1 MNNKRFWGALLAVSA
16 AVLSLTSCFKQEYVE
31 RTYTAMYR
39 ADSISRWGSRFIAY
53 YTHDPAVEQEIREF
67 YRSLDTSL
75 IYKGYLLLYYGERQ
89 YETWCAIDWQI
100 TEMDV
105 VCLKDWDEEH
115 PAGSSIKE
123 KCFIEYNYMHRPH
136 SKPLTD
142 IKYGELMLCDIYPL
156 VDNREHFTIHFKE
169 PADETKYH
177 RHRAEFPDD
186 PMLELHVKDA
196 FGRHFKVPF

>member
-1 MNNKRFWGALLAVSA
+1 MNNKRLVTALLVVA
-16 AVLSLTSCFKQEYVE
+16 AAAFSLASCFRPEYVE

-39 ADSISRWGSRFIAY
+39 VDSIGRWGSRFIAY
-53 YTHDPAVEQEIREF
+53 YTHDPAVEQEIRDF

-89 YETWCAIDWQI
+89 YETWCAIDCQI

-123 KCFIEYNYMHRPH
+123 KCLIEWAGAWDGYYTKGVFDTANRADYDSTLDAGTHLLETQKPHNYTW
-136 SKPLTD
+136 LFN
-142 IKYGELMLCDIYPL
+142 MLIYSL
-156 VDNREHFTIHFKE
+156 
-169 PADETKYH
+169 
-177 RHRAEFPDD
+177 
-186 PMLELHVKDA
+186 
-196 FGRHFKVPF
+196 